1 MERIGIEEALIQ
13 AAERTGNGNYLITP
27 DAVLVLQ
34 SDETEQQLL
43 SKQEPFYFD
52 EGRLL
57 RVKQGSLQ
65 MKMNLEQ
72 IDLREHD
79 ILMFPPRS
87 IVEPLKSSDDLQTEV
102 LVLKALPGIT
112 AEQHQTLLPHGVMHL
127 HLAENDWQR
136 QAAYFA
142 LLADLMR
149 QGGRQRVGEP
159 CSGMREAVSHLIISM
174 LHDLQHISQVQRQR
188 ETGGK
193 SSRGELLFH
202 RFLSL
207 ANEHGFRER
216 NVTFYSEQLL
226 ITPNH
231 LSAIVR
237 QQSQRTVL
245 SWVTERTLA
254 EAKILLRHSN
264 LMMYG
269 IAERLNFSEHS
280 AFSLFF
286 KKHTGLSPLKY
297 RERG

>member
-1 MERIGIEEALIQ
+1 MMERIGIEEALKQ
-13 AAERTGNGNYLITP
+13 AAERVESDNYLITP

-34 SDETEQQLL
+34 SDETERQLL

-57 RVKQGSLQ
+57 RVKQGRLQ

-72 IDLREHD
+72 IDLQAHD

-87 IVEPLKSSDDLQTEV
+87 IVEPLMGSDDLQTEV

-127 HLAENDWQR
+127 HLPESDWQR
-136 QAAYFA
+136 QSTYFN

-149 QGGRQRVGEP
+149 Q
-159 CSGMREAVSHLIISM
+159 GMREAVSHLIISM
-174 LHDLQHISQVQRQR
+174 LHDLQHISQVQSQR
-188 ETGGK
+188 ESGEK
-193 SSRGELLFH
+193 SSRSELLFH

-207 ANEHGFRER
+207 ANEHGFLER
-216 NVTFYSEQLL
+216 NVTFYSKRLL

-245 SWVTERTLA
+245 DWLTERTLA

-264 LMMYG
+264 QMIYE
-269 IAERLNFSEHS
+269 IAEHLNFSEHS
-280 AFSLFF
+280 AFSLYF
-286 KKHTGLSPLKY
+286 KKHTGMTPLEY